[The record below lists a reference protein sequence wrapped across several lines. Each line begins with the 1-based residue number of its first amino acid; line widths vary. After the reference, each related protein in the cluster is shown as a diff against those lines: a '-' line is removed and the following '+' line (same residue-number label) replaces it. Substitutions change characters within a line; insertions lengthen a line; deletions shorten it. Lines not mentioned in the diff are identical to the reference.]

1 MRILVDECLPRQLR
15 YWLERSGA
23 FEVSTVQDE
32 GWANVKNGKLLRAAN
47 DAGYDVLLTADKN
60 MHYQQNFDG
69 LRISSVV
76 VPTNR
81 KKLVEKYVPALQQS
95 LEQIQPGQKV
105 VMDLGV
111 NASVWHLMKIHAI
124 EQETHHTTHK
134 FKAPV
139 LGM

>member
-15 YWLERSGA
+15 YWLERIGA

-47 DAGYDVLLTADKN
+47 DAGFDVLLTADKN

-81 KKLVEKYVPALQQS
+81 KRLVEKCIPALQQS
-95 LEQIQPGQKV
+95 LEQVQHGQKV

-111 NASVWHLMKIHAI
+111 DESVWHLMKIHAI
-124 EQETHHTTHK
+124 ERETHHTTHK
-134 FKAPV
+134 FKTPD

>member
-15 YWLERSGA
+15 YWLGRIGA
-23 FEVSTVQDE
+23 FEVSTVQEE
-32 GWANVKNGKLLRAAN
+32 GWANVHNGKLLRAAN
-47 DAGYDVLLTADKN
+47 DAGFDVLLTADKN

-81 KKLVEKYVPALQQS
+81 KRLVEKCIPALQQS
-95 LEQIQPGQKV
+95 LEQVQSGQKV
-105 VMDLGV
+105 VMDLGAD
-111 NASVWHLMKIHAI
+111 ASVWPLMKIHSI
-124 EQETHHTTHK
+124 ERETHHTTHK
-134 FKAPV
+134 FKAPD